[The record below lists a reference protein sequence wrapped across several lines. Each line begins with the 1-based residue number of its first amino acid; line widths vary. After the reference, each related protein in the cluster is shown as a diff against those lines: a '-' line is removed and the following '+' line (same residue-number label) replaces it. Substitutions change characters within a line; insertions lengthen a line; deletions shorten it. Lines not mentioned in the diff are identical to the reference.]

1 VSAALEEAPG
11 LARVHAPEVVRLVGS
26 GPDSLAALAA
36 LDSLAF
42 SLRRSR
48 VRATVWPLLDEAR
61 TLLPAR
67 VRYFPAVSA
76 LPRTVED
83 LDREA
88 RAAGA
93 GERAFTAIMVPWTA
107 APGTIVALE
116 RRGSVFSGKVER
128 ARVHVA
134 SGAPRTTRLDV
145 LEAAL
150 VALEV
155 ARPSREDLERLV
167 ALVDSIETDEPRANS
182 EAAVRFAVSCVERSR
197 AIERAREVAL
207 AFLAAEG
214 IEPIALAP
222 GDRFDPETHSAQA
235 FERKLVPGP
244 KGRVVATELTGFKD
258 RSGVI
263 LSRAVVQVGA

>member
-1 VSAALEEAPG
+1 
-11 LARVHAPEVVRLVGS
+11 
-26 GPDSLAALAA
+26 
-36 LDSLAF
+36 
-42 SLRRSR
+42 

-61 TLLPAR
+61 ALLPAR
-67 VRYFPAVSA
+67 VRYFPAVGP
-76 LPRTVED
+76 LPRTVDD
-83 LDREA
+83 LEREA

-93 GERAFTAIMVPWTA
+93 GEFTATPVPWTA
-107 APGTIVALE
+107 ALGTIVALE
-116 RRGSVFSGKVER
+116 RRGSIFAGKVER

-145 LEAAL
+145 LEAVL

-167 ALVDSIETDEPRANS
+167 ALIDSIETDEPRANS

-207 AFLAAEG
+207 AFLAGEG

-222 GDRFDPETHSAQA
+222 GERFDPDAHPAQA
-235 FERKLVPGP
+235 FERKLVAGP
-244 KGRVVATELTGFKD
+244 KGKVVATELTGFKD
-258 RSGVI
+258 RSGVV